1 MANTTTALQ
10 LSLEKSRPLL
20 NQLSTRGT
28 QKVKYNGES
37 DWDFHLDAGQKA
49 IDLSLIMPHY
59 RARNQPVEHRMSMS
73 IANDAAPIKLKVCRN
88 YQRSKFCL
96 EVIAD
101 TSDVTIWLPS
111 DFKGQIHYGGRP
123 TFSAG
128 FVNRIMRNVRLTER
142 MAEPSFN
149 EDDVVVMTEGHVT
162 FRMWDVQTCAP
173 EVAHKECLQRLFGCK
188 RKAPETTIDW
198 DFLLKD

>member
-1 MANTTTALQ
+1 
-10 LSLEKSRPLL
+10 
-20 NQLSTRGT
+20 
-28 QKVKYNGES
+28 
-37 DWDFHLDAGQKA
+37 
-49 IDLSLIMPHY
+49 
-59 RARNQPVEHRMSMS
+59 MSMS
-73 IANDAAPIKLKVCRN
+73 VVNDAAPIKLKVVRLSLTLVFSAPLTPVSLSKQCRN
-88 YQRSKFCL
+88 CQRSKFCL

-111 DFKGQIHYGGRP
+111 DFKGQIRYGGRP

-173 EVAHKECLQRLFGCK
+173 EVAHKECFQRLFGCK